1 MPIWAHLYFNANLS
15 VDDGL
20 RGGED
25 EGRGDGL
32 LVSLEAEV
40 DLHGLRVRSSAINQ
54 QLPEIDITIGVY
66 INNPQWAKVTLLMS
80 PERVDRL
87 FPSFL
92 GL

>member
-1 MPIWAHLYFNANLS
+1 MLFVKKKKSGPSIEIQNLRKMPIWAHLYFNANLS

-54 QLPEIDITIGVY
+54 
-66 INNPQWAKVTLLMS
+66 
-80 PERVDRL
+80 
-87 FPSFL
+87 
-92 GL
+92 

>member
-54 QLPEIDITIGVY
+54 
-66 INNPQWAKVTLLMS
+66 
-80 PERVDRL
+80 
-87 FPSFL
+87 
-92 GL
+92 